1 MTLLFL
7 SRMCITMKI
16 TDFSDGYLW
25 ANGRSVLSRH
35 PRFRGKIADIWEYA
49 GGLGTVP
56 PEGSRGTALVRV
68 RGQSPEKLKA
78 FCCLNS

>member
-1 MTLLFL
+1 
-7 SRMCITMKI
+7 MCITMKI
-16 TDFSDGYLW
+16 TDFSEGYLW

-35 PRFRGKIADIWEYA
+35 PRFRGKIADIGEYA

-68 RGQSPEKLKA
+68 LGAKPREAESILLPK
-78 FCCLNS
+78 